1 MGCGW
6 TTCQDASSPVY
17 VKPAASQPVLRFHG
31 GEHKRTLLVAENYA
45 LTLLEGNRFEEAKV
59 LMRKTLPAAR
69 RVFGKDAS
77 NTLKMRSVYAEALYR
92 DPGATLDDVRE
103 AVTTLDDVER
113 IVRRVLG
120 SAHPHVSILE
130 GHLRESRAALRA
142 RETNAAGGRVRHEEN
157 YAYLQGEGNEND

>member
-103 AVTTLDDVER
+103 AVTTLEDVER
-113 IVRRVLG
+113 IARRVLG
-120 SAHPHVSILE
+120 GAHSLTSAIECHVQNA
-130 GHLRESRAALRA
+130 RAAVAKFFIVER
-142 RETNAAGGRVRHEEN
+142 GGRFSDTPPPGGGS
-157 YAYLQGEGNEND
+157 A